1 MLRDVQGSDVRT
13 VAEGKRGRA
22 GEDMGITKEWRIL
35 FIFVNRSKCIFL
47 I

>member
-1 MLRDVQGSDVRT
+1 MLRDVWGSDVRT

-22 GEDMGITKEWRIL
+22 GEDTGIAKEWRIL
-35 FIFVNRSKCIFL
+35 CIFINRSKCIFL